1 MWNSGG
7 KNFFSKV
14 SRSIFGPQTK
24 EGSVQTFSPEQL
36 AWLPKAK
43 SEFADIGALK
53 QRFSGIGDELIS
65 GARSLDVEAGE
76 GELRRR
82 MREGLLPALAARG
95 LATGGKGV
103 DADLAVEGELAQ
115 KYFERSTKR
124 QELLQQAAQG
134 LAVLES
140 LPAQLRAQIL
150 QIVLGKGG
158 TPVPMA
164 SGPGILQQLLSTFG
178 AGQSSG
184 GGGGAA
190 GGAGVAAGGAA

>member
-7 KNFFSKV
+7 KNFFAKV
-14 SRSIFGPQTK
+14 GRGLFGPQTQ

-36 AWLPKAK
+36 AWLPKAE

-53 QRFSGIGDELIS
+53 QRFSGIGDELME
-65 GARSLDVEAGE
+65 GARGLDVEAGE

-82 MREGLLPALAARG
+82 MREGLLPGLAARG
-95 LATGGKGV
+95 LATSGKGV

-124 QELLQQAAQG
+124 RELLQQAAQG

-164 SGPGILQQLLSTFG
+164 SGPSILQQLLGTFSAGKEPEGGSAGSAG
-178 AGQSSG
+178 ASAA
-184 GGGGAA
+184 GAA
-190 GGAGVAAGGAA
+190 